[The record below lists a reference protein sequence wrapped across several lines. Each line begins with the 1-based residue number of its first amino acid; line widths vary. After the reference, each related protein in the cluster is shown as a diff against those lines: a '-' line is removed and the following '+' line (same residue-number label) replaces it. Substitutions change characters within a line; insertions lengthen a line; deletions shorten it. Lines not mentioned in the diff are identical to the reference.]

1 MLGPVYRQVTLRRL
15 AGRRAGRSHATTTS
29 SQDRLG
35 QTGLSY
41 QTNVNIS
48 TLNTQHT
55 VSLRVRAVSEP
66 AVSGLLWS
74 GAGRRYHPLTASQS
88 PGPSPS
94 PRSPH
99 YLLITLDN
107 FTQAAPI
114 TRTDETIFDISQFY
128 LRGVTTWEL
137 SQSSMACLSQCGFD
151 VLGWVVCQFSC
162 CTQVVISNKLQLFL

>member
-1 MLGPVYRQVTLRRL
+1 MSLQSVSQSVSQLVSQSVSGKIYSCGEALGQHL
-15 AGRRAGRSHATTTS
+15 SS
-29 SQDRLG
+29 SQ
-35 QTGLSY
+35 
-41 QTNVNIS
+41 
-48 TLNTQHT
+48 
-55 VSLRVRAVSEP
+55 
-66 AVSGLLWS
+66 
-74 GAGRRYHPLTASQS
+74 
-88 PGPSPS
+88 
-94 PRSPH
+94 SPH